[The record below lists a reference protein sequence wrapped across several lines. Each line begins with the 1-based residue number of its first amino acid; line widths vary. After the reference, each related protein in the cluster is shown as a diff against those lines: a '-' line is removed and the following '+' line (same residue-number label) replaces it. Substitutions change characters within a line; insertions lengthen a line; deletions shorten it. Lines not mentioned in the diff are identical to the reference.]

1 MKPRFVPLLLAFVLL
16 AGCSTEEAVQQF
28 TAEERFALGMAKF
41 REEEYLEAI
50 EDFKVVTLQFQGS
63 KVADDAQY
71 YMAECRFQ
79 REEYVLASY
88 EYDVLIRTMPT
99 SEYISRARYRKALCY
114 YDLSPNSYLDQ
125 DYSKK
130 AIDEFQSFL
139 EYHPTDSLASQAEA
153 HITEL
158 NTKLAKKDY
167 DNGVTY
173 MKMDYYRAAAYYFD
187 LVIEK
192 YHDTPYA
199 EPAHLKKAE
208 ALFQRKKYR
217 DANQELDR
225 FFTRYPESTLKS
237 DAEKLRSD
245 VQDRLLHPEPPKP
258 PSSIPQ
264 GARAAQEPKS

>member
-1 MKPRFVPLLLAFVLL
+1 MNPRFVPLVVAFVFL
-16 AGCSTEEAVQQF
+16 AGCSTEEAIQQF

-41 REEEYLEAI
+41 REEDYLEAI

-63 KVADDAQY
+63 RVADDAQY

-125 DYSKK
+125 DYSRK

-139 EYHPTDSLASQAEA
+139 EYHPTDSLASEAET

-158 NTKLAKKDY
+158 NTKLARKDY
-167 DNGVTY
+167 DNGITY

-192 YHDTPYA
+192 YHDTPFA
-199 EPAHLKKAE
+199 EPAHMKKAE
-208 ALFQRKKYR
+208 ALFQRKKY
-217 DANQELDR
+217 QEAGQEVER
-225 FFTRYPESTLKS
+225 FLLRYPQSSLKP
-237 DAEKLRSD
+237 DAEKLQSEIKDQLSRPQPS
-245 VQDRLLHPEPPKP
+245 KP
-258 PSSIPQ
+258 AGNSPR
-264 GARAAQEPKS
+264 GAHAAQESKS